1 MFDFKVN
8 YPFYPSKKE
17 CCFCKIHDFENL
29 ILKIDKVLF
38 NLKNQTEMK
47 TLKITL
53 FVALLFTAFTSCT
66 KQDLDEDEVLKSPET
81 EVSYYDGGYDDKV

>member
-1 MFDFKVN
+1 
-8 YPFYPSKKE
+8 
-17 CCFCKIHDFENL
+17 
-29 ILKIDKVLF
+29 VLF

-66 KQDLDEDEVLKSPET
+66 KQDLDEDDVLKSPET
-81 EVSYYDGGYDDKV
+81 EVSFYSNGGADDKI

>member
-1 MFDFKVN
+1 M
-8 YPFYPSKKE
+8 
-17 CCFCKIHDFENL
+17 
-29 ILKIDKVLF
+29 LF

-66 KQDLDEDEVLKSPET
+66 KQDLDEDDVLKSPDT
-81 EVSYYDGGYDDKV
+81 EVSYYDGSYDHEI